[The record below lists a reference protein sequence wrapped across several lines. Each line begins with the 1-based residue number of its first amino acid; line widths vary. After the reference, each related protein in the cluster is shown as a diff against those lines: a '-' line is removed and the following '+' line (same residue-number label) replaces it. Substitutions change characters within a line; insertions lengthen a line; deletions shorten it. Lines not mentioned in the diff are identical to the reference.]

1 MPKSKLHYLFFFL
14 FFAKQNHLKSLP
26 AYNKVVFF
34 MNYSVLHR
42 YPGVVFEITLCFF
55 FLFLFKQLILQFLYW
70 QQSYLK
76 SIYRLEIWRFVFSF
90 HFLRF
95 TRISSNLSTEILK
108 PLFFRLVPLSPFV
121 FLFCFIFLSQ
131 FLFQFPYSYFNI
143 SQNMK
148 SQEELIS
155 TSDSFREKKISFTLY
170 GFRE

>member
-1 MPKSKLHYLFFFL
+1 
-14 FFAKQNHLKSLP
+14 
-26 AYNKVVFF
+26 
-34 MNYSVLHR
+34 MNYSALHR
-42 YPGVVFEITLCFF
+42 YPSVVFEITLF

-108 PLFFRLVPLSPFV
+108 PLFFRLVLFPFRI
-121 FLFCFIFLSQ
+121 FLLFFSLSQ

-155 TSDSFREKKISFTLY
+155 TSDSFRQKNIIYSIRFPSI
-170 GFRE
+170 R